1 MRSFRP
7 FLSGLFALI
16 LASTAGSAFAAERQ
30 GVTVK
35 VRVDGL
41 ACPFCAYGLE
51 KKLKRI
57 EGVKGLDIMLNEGL
71 AIVYF
76 DEDARIDE
84 GLIEE
89 KVKEAGFT
97 PRGIT
102 IEDGSEG
109 DRDDAAGEEEAS
121 AEFGIDGM
129 RCEYCSANISA
140 SLRKVAGVK
149 SVSVDL
155 ESEAATVVYDPTQ
168 TDPEAL
174 MRTIQA
180 AGDFRATL
188 RE

>member
-1 MRSFRP
+1 MGFLRP
-7 FLSGLFALI
+7 FLSGLLALV
-16 LASTAGSAFAAERQ
+16 LASAAGSGFASEGK

-84 GLIEE
+84 GVLEE

-102 IEDGSEG
+102 IEDGAE
-109 DRDDAAGEEEAS
+109 DNPDAAAGEEES
-121 AEFGIDGM
+121 GE
-129 RCEYCSANISA
+129 
-140 SLRKVAGVK
+140 
-149 SVSVDL
+149 L
-155 ESEAATVVYDPTQ
+155 E
-168 TDPEAL
+168 
-174 MRTIQA
+174 
-180 AGDFRATL
+180 
-188 RE
+188 

>member
-1 MRSFRP
+1 MRSFHP
-7 FLSGLFALI
+7 LLNGLLALA
-16 LASTAGSAFAAERQ
+16 LASTPGAAFAAERQ

-57 EGVKGLDIMLNEGL
+57 EGVKDLDIMLNEGL

-84 GLIEE
+84 GLLEE
-89 KVKEAGFT
+89 RVREAGFT

-109 DRDDAAGEEEAS
+109 HRDAAGGEKEAS
-121 AEFGIDGM
+121 AELAIEGM
-129 RCEYCSANISA
+129 RCEYCPANISA
-140 SLRKVAGVK
+140 SLQKVAGVK

-155 ESEAATVVYDPTQ
+155 ESKAATVVYDPAQ
-168 TDPEAL
+168 TGPDAL
-174 MRTIQA
+174 VRAIQA
-180 AGDFRATL
+180 AGDFQATL
-188 RE
+188 KE

>member
-1 MRSFRP
+1 MRFFRP
-7 FLSGLFALI
+7 FLGGLLALV
-16 LASTAGSAFAAERQ
+16 LASAGGPAFAAEGE

-51 KKLKRI
+51 KKIKRI

-84 GLIEE
+84 ELLEE

-102 IEDGSEG
+102 IEDGTEG
-109 DRDDAAGEEEAS
+109 DRDAAAGEEES
-121 AEFGIDGM
+121 GE
-129 RCEYCSANISA
+129 
-140 SLRKVAGVK
+140 
-149 SVSVDL
+149 L
-155 ESEAATVVYDPTQ
+155 E
-168 TDPEAL
+168 
-174 MRTIQA
+174 
-180 AGDFRATL
+180 
-188 RE
+188 

>member
-1 MRSFRP
+1 MGSFRP
-7 FLSGLFALI
+7 FLSGLLALV
-16 LASTAGSAFAAERQ
+16 LASAAGSAFAAEGQ

-76 DEDARIDE
+76 DEDAQIDE
-84 GLIEE
+84 GLLEE

-102 IEDGSEG
+102 IEDGSED
-109 DRDDAAGEEEAS
+109 DRDAAAGEEEAS
-121 AEFGIDGM
+121 ADLVIDGM
-129 RCEYCSANISA
+129 RCEYCPANVSA
-140 SLRKVAGVK
+140 SLREVAGVK
-149 SVSVDL
+149 SVSMDL
-155 ESEAATVVYDPTQ
+155 ESKAATVIYDPAQ

-174 MRTIQA
+174 IRAIQA
-180 AGDFRATL
+180 AGNFQATL
-188 RE
+188 KE